1 MPRPGGGG
9 ETPYFQV
16 EPSREALK
24 RERPGTFSV
33 EESPT
38 DGAVGGERP
47 SPLRPVCPLDRQW
60 SGQRSGGGGGARCWS
75 GRRSGVPFGGGAGGA
90 EGGGAGACGSIS
102 GGGWAAPGRAA
113 Q

>member
-60 SGQRSGGGGGARCWS
+60 SGQRSG
-75 GRRSGVPFGGGAGGA
+75 VPFGGGAGGA